1 GQRRPR
7 HAGLAALPRAQEHSA
22 HRPIH
27 RNGAR
32 QVQRFLEGLTMTGRM
47 TRVRAHLLGPSLAPR
62 SDGLLDLA
70 KLPAGRRTA
79 KIVPFE
85 EDDAPYRRD
94 HSPAGGRTLRGMR
107 SLEPTAVSASSITLF
122 LDLGESS
129 SGPRCTSTDIGSIV
143 PSITL
148 AGPPACAASEA
159 SKYSIMASSCSSV
172 SSLSGLLCSTLCS
185 RGTSRA
191 RIFKYAA
198 GCVRRTRSIAFG
210 PPCRKSR
217 SNAA

>member
-79 KIVPFE
+79 KIVQFE

-94 HSPAGGRTLRGMR
+94 HSPAGGRILRGMR
-107 SLEPTAVSASSITLF
+107 SLGPTAVSASSITLF
-122 LDLGESS
+122 FGLGA
-129 SGPRCTSTDIGSIV
+129 RAVAAAGSII
-143 PSITL
+143 PW
-148 AGPPACAASEA
+148 P
-159 SKYSIMASSCSSV
+159 
-172 SSLSGLLCSTLCS
+172 
-185 RGTSRA
+185 
-191 RIFKYAA
+191 AA
-198 GCVRRTRSIAFG
+198 GGDGRGRPVGLAFEARRVLA
-210 PPCRKSR
+210 
-217 SNAA
+217 